1 MHRSLHLRFISG
13 ASLDVRPRARA
24 ADGGGTLLLTYGVN
38 DCEVS
43 ELASLLLMNDDD
55 AASWAW
61 YM

>member
-1 MHRSLHLRFISG
+1 MHLRFISG

-43 ELASLLLMNDDD
+43 ELAFLFLVMNDDD
-55 AASWAW
+55 VASHGVCNV
-61 YM
+61 M